1 MVNTNLNLSFSRT
14 LVLDQTIK
22 LREEKREMLQNPDL
36 DPGHDPRGGNTT
48 QYNSILISDWST
60 QKKY

>member
-36 DPGHDPRGGNTT
+36 DPDHDPRGGDIIIQFYTN
-48 QYNSILISDWST
+48 L
-60 QKKY
+60 